1 MELFWNA
8 KVLLFQERAASSEA
22 LQPLDVACYGPL
34 SRRLREES
42 AHYTVRFAGRQMSQ
56 FEWPAVYCI
65 AKKQALTAENIVS
78 GFRATGIWPRM
89 TVDEWLDQYGNQRGY
104 IMEDPTKTSDIR
116 SFVAQPSRLF
126 DALDLAKLKPKKRI
140 APTPLPPPRKKR
152 KIAPKTTQDG
162 LPLAVAKILN
172 KPSRISKL
180 REAERMRVEQYKIL
194 ALNRKKREIA
204 KANRIAE
211 SKKKKEEREKKALE
225 VHHITQALKAE
236 FGEEVKFSIFKVR
249 IIGESGSF
257 TVAGRK
263 G

>member
-1 MELFWNA
+1 MNHQVWDEMVAPWIVSVWPKTGKQYILRLDGLNCHLHGSATLELFWNA

-22 LQPLDVACYGPL
+22 LQPLDLACYGPL

-56 FEWPAVYCI
+56 FEWPAVYCT

-126 DALDLAKLKPKKRI
+126 DALDLAKLKPKKRL
-140 APTPLPPPRKKR
+140 APTPLPPSRKKAKDCPQNHTR
-152 KIAPKTTQDG
+152 WTTSG
-162 LPLAVAKILN
+162 CCEN
-172 KPSRISKL
+172 F
-180 REAERMRVEQYKIL
+180 EQAQSYI
-194 ALNRKKREIA
+194 
-204 KANRIAE
+204 
-211 SKKKKEEREKKALE
+211 
-225 VHHITQALKAE
+225 
-236 FGEEVKFSIFKVR
+236 
-249 IIGESGSF
+249 
-257 TVAGRK
+257 
-263 G
+263 